1 MSMGKEP
8 NVSILE
14 IQEKGAVSD
23 HNTVRIAV
31 QGEERD
37 GLKMSNSKGEKKT
50 PA

>member
-1 MSMGKEP
+1 MGKEP

-23 HNTVRIAV
+23 HNTVRITI

-37 GLKMSNSKGEKKT
+37 GLKMSSWNGRKKP

>member
-1 MSMGKEP
+1 MGKEP

-23 HNTVRIAV
+23 HNTVRITIH
-31 QGEERD
+31 GEESD
-37 GLKMSNSKGEKKT
+37 GLKMSSWKRRKNP